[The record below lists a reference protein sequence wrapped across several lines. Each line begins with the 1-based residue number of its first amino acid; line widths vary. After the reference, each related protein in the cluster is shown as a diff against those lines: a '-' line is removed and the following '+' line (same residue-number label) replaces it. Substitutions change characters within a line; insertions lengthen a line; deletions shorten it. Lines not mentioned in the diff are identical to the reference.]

1 MGAIKLGRYPG
12 KANSAYGVKW
22 FMKHS
27 MGRIVGRLP
36 GVLRRSEKVLAR
48 NEKVRASPPAKACEG
63 KPWDEF
69 VTCLAE
75 EMPA

>member
-22 FMKHS
+22 FMKPAL
-27 MGRIVGRLP
+27 GRIVGRLP
-36 GVLRRSEKVLAR
+36 GVLRRSKEVLAR

-69 VTCLAE
+69 VICLAE